1 MKCPKC
7 QAENTSDSQF
17 CKKCATPLPGSEKIL
32 VSYTETFQ
40 APIQDLTRGT
50 IFAGR
55 YEIIEELGKGGM
67 GKVYRVEDNKI
78 KEEIALK
85 LIKPEISA
93 DKQTIDRFRNELKMT
108 RMISHRN
115 VCSMFDLGEEKG
127 MSFIT
132 MEYVPG
138 EDLKSMIRMSGQL
151 STGTAIKIAK
161 QICDGLSEAH
171 RLGIVHRDLKP
182 SNVMIDKEGNARIMD
197 FGIARSIRAKSITGE
212 GIMIGTP
219 EYMSPEQV
227 EGEEVDQRSDIYS
240 LGVILYEMATGRVPF
255 GGDTPLS
262 IAVKH
267 KTAVPLDPRRL
278 NHQIPEDFSRVI
290 LRCME
295 KSREK
300 RYQSAQELLSELNK
314 LEEEKQ
320 EQKKSAEIP
329 WERSIA
335 VLPFADLSAE
345 RDQEYF
351 CDGIAEELINALT
364 KIERLKVASGSSA
377 FQFKGKGHDI
387 QEIGKRLKVETV
399 LEGSV
404 RKAGNRLRITA
415 QLVNVADG
423 YHVWSEKYD
432 CEMKDIFAIQDE
444 ISLTIV
450 DKLKVKL
457 LREDKEKLVK
467 RSTEDVEAYNLYL
480 KGRYFWGKRTK
491 EGFRKAME
499 FFEQSIVEDPNFT
512 LAYSGLADS
521 YNLLGFYNF
530 APPKEAFPKAKEAA
544 QKALKIDDTIAEA
557 YASLAFVQLYYD
569 WDWKNAYENFKKAV
583 KLSPGYP
590 TAHHWYAEYLL
601 VVGRIE
607 EAFVESKRA
616 LELDPF
622 SLVINVLLG
631 WAFHYSYQ
639 YDQAIEQYLKTL
651 EMDPN
656 FAPAHYFLGL
666 TYVQKA
672 MFDEAIEEFKKAKA
686 IFGDST
692 LTNAAL
698 WHAKA
703 RRGKIDEVEKV
714 LDEMAKISRQT
725 YFPLYYKA
733 AIYADVGDNDRAFHW
748 LEKCFE
754 ERDMWLALLKVD
766 PIWSNLQSDP
776 RFNELLKKMGLIN

>member
-50 IFAGR
+50 IFAER

>member
-40 APIQDLTRGT
+40 TPIQDLTRGT
-50 IFAGR
+50 IFAER

-467 RSTEDVEAYNLYL
+467 RSTDDVEAYNLYL

-703 RRGKIDEVEKV
+703 RRGKTDEVEKV

-776 RFNELLKKMGLIN
+776 RFKELLKKMGLIN

>member
-40 APIQDLTRGT
+40 TPIQDLTRGT

-300 RYQSAQELLSELNK
+300 RCQSAQELLSELNK

-733 AIYADVGDNDRAFHW
+733 AIYADVGNNDRAFHW

>member
-17 CKKCATPLPGSEKIL
+17 CRKCATPLPVSEKISI
-32 VSYTETFQ
+32 SYTETFQ
-40 APIQDLTRGT
+40 TPIQDLTRGT

-67 GKVYRVEDNKI
+67 GKVYRVEDKKI

-115 VCSMFDLGEEKG
+115 VCSMFDLGDEKG

-212 GIMIGTP
+212 GMMIGTP

-278 NHQIPEDFSRVI
+278 NHQIPEDFSKVI

-295 KSREK
+295 KSRDK

-320 EQKKSAEIP
+320 EQKKSAETP

-423 YHVWSEKYD
+423 YHIWSEKYD

-499 FFEQSIVEDPNFT
+499 FFKQSIEKDPNFT
-512 LAYSGLADS
+512 LGYSGLADS
-521 YNLLGFYNF
+521 YNLVGFYSF
-530 APPKEAFPKAKEAA
+530 SQPKEAFPKAKEAA

-569 WDWKNAYENFKKAV
+569 WDWKDAYENFKKAV

-666 TYVQKA
+666 TYVQKT

-686 IFGDST
+686 IFGDNT

-703 RRGKIDEVEKV
+703 RRGKTDEVQKV

-733 AIYADVGDNDRAFHW
+733 AIYADVGDNDQAFHW

-766 PIWSNLQSDP
+766 PIWSDLRPDP
-776 RFNELLKKMGLIN
+776 RFNELLKKMALIN